1 MAFCSHCGTR
11 LPDGAN
17 FCHSCGSRVSPE
29 SQRTK
34 NQTFIVDKFPRIV
47 INNRASGSIE
57 IGSSSQHNEINV
69 DFRLKN
75 EEYIEWNASQS
86 GNLITIDC
94 RLKSGVLEF
103 PGGFSLQGSRA
114 EVMLKVPKQVTL
126 DISTRFGE
134 IFVAGVDGTTLS
146 ATSSAGSIDVR
157 GFSGTCN
164 VGTKSGRISLERVD
178 GKINARNLA
187 GSINFSGSIGS
198 GESVLSTKVGNIEAT
213 LLGDL
218 NLRIDALSRVGH
230 VTLDPKIR
238 GQQFQSEQYTIG
250 NRITSTIGIG
260 MGSLY
265 LETTTGNIS
274 IHQGEK

>member
-1 MAFCSHCGTR
+1 MAFCSHCGTQ

-17 FCHSCGSRVSPE
+17 FCHSCGSRVSNE

-34 NQTFIVDKFPRIV
+34 NQTFIVDEFPRIV

-57 IGSSSQHNEINV
+57 IDASSQHNEINV

-75 EEYIEWNASQS
+75 EEYVEWNASQS

-103 PGGFSLQGSRA
+103 PGGFSLQGARA
-114 EVMLKVPKQVTL
+114 DVLLKAPKQVNL
-126 DISTRFGE
+126 DISNRFGE
-134 IFVAGVDGTTLS
+134 ILVVGVDGTTLS
-146 ATSSAGSIDVR
+146 AESSAGSIDVR

-164 VGTKSGRISLERVD
+164 VRTKSGLIRLERVD

-187 GSINFSGSIGS
+187 GSINFSGSVGS
-198 GESVLSTKVGNIEAT
+198 GESMLSTRVGNIEAT

-218 NLRIDALSRVGH
+218 NLRIDALSRVEH
-230 VTLDPKIR
+230 VTLDPATS
-238 GQQFQSEQYTIG
+238 GGQFQSEQFSIG
-250 NRITSTIGIG
+250 NRITSTIGNG
-260 MGSLY
+260 VGRLY

-274 IHQGEK
+274 IHQGGK